1 MLRSDTVPLSAV
13 WMSQGPRRPTAA
25 NTGIRKRSSILSR
38 WHFKNGQVKARKA
51 DVKSCSILRNLTSP
65 LENTYFRFIE
75 GRKWPCS
82 HVSILLVNIMYV
94 SCVFRYPVRDIGI

>member
-1 MLRSDTVPLSAV
+1 
-13 WMSQGPRRPTAA
+13 MSQGPRRPTAA

-51 DVKSCSILRNLTSP
+51 DVKSCLEGTSP

-82 HVSILLVNIMYV
+82 YVSILLVNIMYV
-94 SCVFRYPVRDIGI
+94 SCVFRYLARDIGI